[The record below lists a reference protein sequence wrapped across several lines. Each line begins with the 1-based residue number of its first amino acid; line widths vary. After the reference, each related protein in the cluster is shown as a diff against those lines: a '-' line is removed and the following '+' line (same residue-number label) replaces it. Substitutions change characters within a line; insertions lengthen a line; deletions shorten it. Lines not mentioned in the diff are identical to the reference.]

1 MTKVLEISENGHAQI
16 ELGGTRQKVST
27 LLIPELKV
35 GDYVLVYLGHETAGS
50 PLQTGICS

>member
-1 MTKVLEISENGHAQI
+1 MPKALEISENGHAQI
-16 ELGGTRQKVST
+16 EIGGTRQKVST